1 MALSIRGELFLDG
14 FLSDFLAL
22 AVAALLDLLAVL
34 LAELVLQNLG
44 EQEVCTGSSCGGA
57 NDDTNDHE
65 DLGVILLF
73 LVEAEHE
80 CILL

>member
-1 MALSIRGELFLDG
+1 MALSIGEELFLDG

-44 EQEVCTGSSCGGA
+44 EQEVCTGSSSCGA